1 MVRFKITDGTELSNI
16 NVLQVLCGI
25 VHLIHT
31 TLSVNQHVVRYTMY
45 AERNGNGTDTQG
57 PVNLQD
63 GLNCLT
69 ILSLCN
75 FVYVCW
81 FSKSG
86 FKSIFEKLQGKRYRP
101 SIKLQVGSE
110 LPHMCMSLT
119 VPDLLN

>member
-1 MVRFKITDGTELSNI
+1 MVRYKITDGTEHSNI

-31 TLSVNQHVVRYTMY
+31 TFTLNLHVVRYTTY
-45 AERNGNGTDTQG
+45 AEKNGTDTQG
-57 PVNLQD
+57 PVKFQD
-63 GLNCLT
+63 GLHFLT
-69 ILSLCN
+69 TLSICN

-81 FSKSG
+81 FSSSG

-110 LPHMCMSLT
+110 LPHMY
-119 VPDLLN
+119 VPHSPRPA